1 MKEIFTIGHST
12 RSFEEFLSLL
22 KRFKISILVDVRRF
36 PTSKLEHFKKEK
48 LEPLLKQEGIK
59 YIHLGKELG
68 GYRKGGYKKYM
79 ESKEFMMGIKKLE
92 KIAEEGRTVIMCAE
106 RFPWRCHRKYI
117 SIALEERGWRVSHIL
132 DVERVWIP
140 KHKNKEKD

>member
-48 LEPLLKQEGIK
+48 LETLLLQEGIK
-59 YIHLGKELG
+59 YIYLGKELG
-68 GYRKGGYKKYM
+68 GYRKGGYRNYVKT
-79 ESKEFMMGIKKLE
+79 EEFMEGIGKLE
-92 KIAEEGRTVIMCAE
+92 KIAEGGKAALMCAE
-106 RFPWRCHRKYI
+106 RFPWKCHRKYI
-117 SIALEERGWRVSHIL
+117 SIALEGRGWRVLHIL
-132 DVERVWIP
+132 DSERVWVP
-140 KHKNKEKD
+140 KHK